1 MALVACGLSL
11 GAWGFSEL
19 LFGYKLIINGY
30 IDGNFSRKEQSQ
42 IIKTY
47 KSILNKDHHLRR
59 INKLLW
65 DGKYRTAARLVK
77 YVDKDYQKLFE
88 ARIGLI
94 SFAGGV
100 DNLI

>member
-1 MALVACGLSL
+1 MS
-11 GAWGFSEL
+11 S
-19 LFGYKLIINGY
+19 
-30 IDGNFSRKEQSQ
+30 
-42 IIKTY
+42 
-47 KSILNKDHHLRR
+47 RR
-59 INKLLW
+59 IKLLW

-100 DNLI
+100 DNLIKLVPDELKNDPEAFMIDQLAN